1 MAKKTNITNVINV
14 NSIGQESFTALLDVQ
29 QKSVEHLETMS
40 DILRQ
45 SLMAHRSSVIEE
57 IIAAKSQEAQTQIFK
72 DISSTLEN
80 IAVSLKSMSQSVAF
94 LASNNLSSSKAPSG
108 AATVGKEE
116 KQEKDRLEQQQTSV
130 LTKIEENTRAG
141 DKSVKKGEVKEASGN
156 LGLML
161 TAIAAALGAAVGAVQ
176 AQIKTIKY
184 FATVLSDGATAL
196 FKGMRYLIE
205 ILTPEALLLKV
216 QKAISSFA
224 AGISMSY
231 DLFKVA
237 ITEKISSITKAVDG
251 IIDGIKVA
259 ISEKFPKL
267 TSIFDDIVKSFNGII
282 DSVKVAASEKL
293 PNIAK
298 IFDNVTDTIKAFFTV
313 GAEESTMTKMLKS
326 IMSGLDTLL
335 HPFVEA
341 FKVVK
346 DLFSGPTSATFEF
359 IKGLFTSMGSLF
371 DDFAKVF
378 KFVASTVGKLLVP
391 LNVIVT
397 LWDTVKG
404 AIEGY
409 EEEGIIGG
417 IRGAITGFF
426 NSLIFGPLDMLKSA
440 IAWVLGFFGF
450 EKAKEVLN
458 SFNLEDMFKEY
469 VKMIFSPIE
478 TFKILMSKIED
489 FFMSLKGF
497 EIPGFGFTAPKW
509 IPGIGG
515 KEFKFGPWYPFG
527 KTLQQKV
534 ADTIASSNAAD
545 LSTQV
550 SPNGRDDSSLVS
562 SGSTT
567 INTLR
572 ENKVGGTT
580 TVVAPAINNVNNSQT
595 QVARIEAPVRNND
608 STYDRYMYEK
618 VGW

>member
-534 ADTIASSNAAD
+534 ADTIPSSNAAD